1 MRNHH
6 RYEELPRTVRLT
18 DGARLDRENRR
29 IAVRAQVFRG
39 EVRLSEEEVY
49 LSIDDASV
57 LNAQLARLLDSLA
70 QPDLAARRQLR
81 VQANRTH
88 LGY

>member
-1 MRNHH
+1 MRGGH

-18 DGARLDRENRR
+18 DGVRLDRENRR
-29 IAVRAQVFRG
+29 VAIRAQVFRG

-49 LSIDDASV
+49 LSVDDASV
-57 LNAQLARLLDSLA
+57 LNAQLAYALDSLA
-70 QPDLAARRQLR
+70 QPSLADRRQRR
-81 VQANRTH
+81 VQANRAH

>member
-1 MRNHH
+1 MSGGH

-18 DGARLDRENRR
+18 DGVRWDRENRR
-29 IAVRAQVFRG
+29 VAIRAQVFRG

-49 LSIDDASV
+49 LSVDDASV
-57 LNAQLARLLDSLA
+57 INAQLARVLDSLS
-70 QPDLAARRQLR
+70 QPSPAVRRQLR
-81 VQANRTH
+81 VQANRAY